1 MVEDNE
7 IANTFSRNSEVL
19 VFHMCLDQ
27 TDEVVFNW
35 ETIQGR
41 PIRRN
46 RPIHQ
51 H

>member
-19 VFHMCLDQ
+19 VYHIYLHQ
-27 TDEVVFNW
+27 TNEVVFSL
-35 ETIQGR
+35 ETIQG
-41 PIRRN
+41 N